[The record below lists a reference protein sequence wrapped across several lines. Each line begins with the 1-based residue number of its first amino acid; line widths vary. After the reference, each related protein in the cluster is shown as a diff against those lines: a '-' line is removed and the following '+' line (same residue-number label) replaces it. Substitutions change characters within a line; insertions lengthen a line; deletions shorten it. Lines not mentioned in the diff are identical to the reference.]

1 MGTLW
6 LVGLMGSGKSTV
18 GPLVAAR
25 LGLPFIDLD
34 AEVASA
40 AGRSVAEV
48 FAAEGEVGF
57 RRREAAA
64 LATVAGKAAVVACG
78 GGVAV
83 DADNVARMR
92 AGGRVIWLEAA
103 PRLLAARVG
112 RGEGRPLLG
121 AGRVARRLR
130 RLRAERGAAYAA
142 AADRRVATDGLA
154 PPPVA
159 EEGVRWWNQSR

>member
-18 GPLVAAR
+18 GPLVAVR

-40 AGRSVAEV
+40 AGGSVAEV
-48 FAAEGEVGF
+48 FTAEGEAGF

-64 LATVAGKAAVVACG
+64 LATVAGTAAVVACG
-78 GGVAV
+78 GGVVV

-92 AGGRVIWLEAA
+92 AGGRVVWLEAP
-103 PRLLAARVG
+103 PRVLAARVG

-121 AGRVARRLR
+121 GGRVDGRLR
-130 RLRAERGAAYAA
+130 RLRAERAAAYAA
-142 AADRRVATDGLA
+142 AADGRVATEGLT
-154 PPPVA
+154 PSQVA
-159 EEGVRWWNQSR
+159 DKVVRWWNQST

>member
-48 FAAEGEVGF
+48 FAAEGEAGF

-64 LATVAGKAAVVACG
+64 LATVAGKAAVWAC
-78 GGVAV
+78 
-83 DADNVARMR
+83 
-92 AGGRVIWLEAA
+92 
-103 PRLLAARVG
+103 
-112 RGEGRPLLG
+112 
-121 AGRVARRLR
+121 
-130 RLRAERGAAYAA
+130 
-142 AADRRVATDGLA
+142 
-154 PPPVA
+154 
-159 EEGVRWWNQSR
+159 